1 MNIHTLYRPFL
12 RHFRKSRLQRFFA
25 MFNIQATTRVL
36 DLGGNLFFWKL
47 ARELGRPQPFVT
59 IVNLYPASE
68 VLPDKIEWIVADGT
82 ELPFAEQSF
91 DVVFC
96 NSVIEHLGTWQAQ
109 KKFAEEIY
117 RVSSRHFVQCP
128 HKYFPVEPH
137 LITPFVHWVPRRFR
151 IRLLRNF
158 TVWGWMTRPRHE
170 DCRKMIEELQL
181 LGNSEMRRLFPES
194 QIQVE
199 RLLGLPKSLIAIKN
213 L

>member
-1 MNIHTLYRPFL
+1 
-12 RHFRKSRLQRFFA
+12 
-25 MFNIQATTRVL
+25 VL

-82 ELPFAEQSF
+82 ELPFADRSF

-137 LITPFVHWVPRRFR
+137 LITPFVHWVPRRLR

-199 RLLGLPKSLIAIKN
+199 RLLGIPKSLIAIKN